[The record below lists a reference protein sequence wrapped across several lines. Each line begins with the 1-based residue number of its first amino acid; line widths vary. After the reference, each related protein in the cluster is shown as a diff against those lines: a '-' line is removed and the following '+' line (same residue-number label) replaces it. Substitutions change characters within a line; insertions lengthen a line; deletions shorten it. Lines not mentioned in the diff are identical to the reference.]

1 VPQRRVQSE
10 EEGCVN
16 QKRDYYEVL
25 EVSRGAS
32 DQEIKSAYRRLA
44 LQHHPDR
51 NPDSKEASEERFK
64 EITEA
69 YSVLAD
75 SDKRSAYDRFGFAA
89 VGGTGGGAP
98 DFSSTIFSGFE
109 DLFGSF
115 FDLEDLFGRGRG
127 RRVRAERGADLRYE
141 LEVAFEEAASGLD
154 TKIKIPRGEICSN
167 CHGSGSKNGSQL
179 AACPACGGRGQVR
192 YSQGFFTVSRTCP
205 QCGGMG
211 QVNRNPCPDCQG
223 EGRVRREKVLGIKI
237 PAGVDDGTR
246 LRISGE
252 GEAGRHGGPPGDLY
266 VVLRVQPH
274 PYFDRRGD
282 DLYVKIPL
290 SITQAA
296 LGTDIK
302 VPTLRGM
309 QKMKVPGG
317 TQPGAVF
324 RLRGHGMPVL
334 NGRGRGHLYVL
345 VDVVIPHSLSREQR
359 RTLESLA
366 PSVEVENKPVER
378 ASSTKVKDVFG

>member
-1 VPQRRVQSE
+1 
-10 EEGCVN
+10 VN

-25 EVSRGAS
+25 GVSRKAT
-32 DQEIKSAYRRLA
+32 DQELKSAYRRLA
-44 LQHHPDR
+44 LEHHPDR
-51 NPDSKEASEERFK
+51 NPGKKEESEERFK

-75 SDKRSAYDRFGFAA
+75 ADKRAAYDRFGFAG
-89 VGGTGGGAP
+89 VGGPAAAAP

-109 DLFGSF
+109 DLFGTF
-115 FDLEDLFGRGRG
+115 FDLEDIFGRGRG
-127 RRVRAERGADLRYE
+127 RSTRAQRGADLRYE
-141 LEVAFEEAASGLD
+141 MEIAFEEAAVGLD
-154 TKIKIPRGEICSN
+154 TKIKIPRSETCSS
-167 CHGSGSKNGSQL
+167 CHGSGSKNGSQM
-179 AACPACGGRGQVR
+179 AACPACAGRGQVR

-205 QCGGMG
+205 QCGGTG
-211 QVNRNPCPDCQG
+211 QVNRDPCGDCGG

-237 PAGVDDGTR
+237 PSGVDDGTR
-246 LRISGE
+246 LRIAGE
-252 GEAGRHGGPPGDLY
+252 GEAGRNGGPAGDLY
-266 VVLRVQPH
+266 VALKVRQH
-274 PYFDRRGD
+274 PYFERRGD
-282 DLYVKIPL
+282 DLYVRIPL

-296 LGTDIK
+296 LGTEIR

-309 QKMKVPGG
+309 QKMKVPEG

-334 NGRGRGHLYVL
+334 NGRGRGHLYVYA
-345 VDVVIPHSLSREQR
+345 DVVIPHKLSREQR

-378 ASSTKVKDVFG
+378 AASEEVKDVFG

>member
-1 VPQRRVQSE
+1 
-10 EEGCVN
+10 VN

-25 EVSRGAS
+25 GVARGAA

-51 NPDSKEASEERFK
+51 NPDSKEESEERFK

-75 SDKRSAYDRFGFAA
+75 SDKRAAYDRFGFAG
-89 VGGTGGGAP
+89 VGGGGTGAP

-115 FDLEDLFGRGRG
+115 FDLEDLFGRGHG
-127 RRVRAERGADLRYE
+127 RRTRAERGADLRYE
-141 LEVAFEEAASGLD
+141 MELSFQEAASGLD
-154 TKIKIPRGEICSN
+154 TKIKIPRRETCTS
-167 CHGSGSKNGSQL
+167 CRGSGSKNGWQL
-179 AACPACGGRGQVR
+179 ANCPACGGHGQVR
-192 YSQGFFTVSRTCP
+192 YSQGFFTVARTCP
-205 QCGGMG
+205 ECGGMG
-211 QVNRNPCPDCQG
+211 QVNRNPCPDCHG

-252 GEAGRHGGPPGDLY
+252 GGAGRYGGPSGDLY
-266 VVLRVQPH
+266 VVLKVRSH
-274 PYFDRRGD
+274 PYFERHGD
-282 DLYVKIPL
+282 DLFVKIPI

-296 LGTDIK
+296 LGTEIR
-302 VPTLRGM
+302 VPTLEGT
-309 QKMKVPGG
+309 QKVKIPGG

-334 NGRGRGHLYVL
+334 NGRGRGDLYVNA
-345 VDVVIPHSLSREQR
+345 DVVIPHRLSREQR

-378 ASSTKVKDVFG
+378 TPTSRKVKDIFG

>member
-1 VPQRRVQSE
+1 M
-10 EEGCVN
+10 N

-25 EVSRGAS
+25 GVGRGAT

-44 LQHHPDR
+44 LQYHPDR
-51 NPDSKEASEERFK
+51 NPDSKEESEERFK

-75 SDKRSAYDRFGFAA
+75 ADKRAAYDRFGFAG
-89 VGGTGGGAP
+89 VGGTGAGAP

-115 FDLEDLFGRGRG
+115 FDLEDLFGGGRG
-127 RRVRAERGADLRYE
+127 RQARATRGADLRYE
-141 LEVAFEEAASGLD
+141 LELSFVEAASGLD
-154 TKIKIPRGEICSN
+154 TKIKIPRSETCTS
-167 CHGSGSKNGSQL
+167 CHGTGSRNGSQL
-179 AACPACGGRGQVR
+179 ANCPACGGRGQVR
-192 YSQGFFTVSRTCP
+192 YSQGFFSVSRTCP

-211 QVNRNPCPDCQG
+211 QVNRNPCPDCHG

-237 PAGVDDGTR
+237 PPGVDDGTR

-266 VVLRVQPH
+266 VVLKVRPH
-274 PYFDRRGD
+274 HYFDRRGD

-296 LGTDIK
+296 LGTEIK
-302 VPTLRGM
+302 VPTLHGT
-309 QKMKVPGG
+309 QKVKIPEG

-334 NGRGRGHLYVL
+334 NGRGRGDLYVYIE
-345 VDVVIPHSLSREQR
+345 VVIPSRLTREQR
-359 RTLESLA
+359 QMLESLA
-366 PSVEVENKPVER
+366 PSVQVENTPVER
-378 ASSTKVKDVFG
+378 TPTERVKDIFG

>member
-1 VPQRRVQSE
+1 
-10 EEGCVN
+10 VN

-25 EVSRGAS
+25 GVSRGAT

-51 NPDSKEASEERFK
+51 NPGNKEESEERFK

-75 SDKRSAYDRFGFAA
+75 SEKRAAYDRFGFAA
-89 VGGTGGGAP
+89 VGGAGGSP
-98 DFSSTIFSGFE
+98 DFSSTIFSGLE

-115 FDLEDLFGRGRG
+115 FDLEDLFGQGRG
-127 RRVRAERGADLRYE
+127 RRVRAERGSDLRYE
-141 LEVAFEEAASGLD
+141 MEISFEEAASGLD
-154 TKIKIPRGEICSN
+154 TKIKIPRSESCPS
-167 CHGSGSKNGSQL
+167 CHGSGSRNGSQM
-179 AACPACGGRGQVR
+179 AGCAACGGRGQVR

-205 QCGGMG
+205 QCRGAG
-211 QVNRNPCPDCQG
+211 QVNRDPCPDCHG

-252 GEAGRHGGPPGDLY
+252 GEAGRNGGPPGDLY
-266 VVLRVQPH
+266 VALKVRPH
-274 PYFDRRGD
+274 PYFERRGE
-282 DLYVKIPL
+282 DLYVRIPL

-302 VPTLRGM
+302 VPTLRG
-309 QKMKVPGG
+309 QEKLKIPEG

-334 NGRGRGHLYVL
+334 NGRSHGHLYVL
-345 VDVVIPHSLSREQR
+345 VDVVIPHRLSRDQR
-359 RTLESLA
+359 RALESLA

-378 ASSTKVKDVFG
+378 TSSEKVKDVFG

>member
-1 VPQRRVQSE
+1 MHETKSDE
-10 EEGCVN
+10 ERGVN

-25 EVSRGAS
+25 GVSRGAT

-51 NPDSKEASEERFK
+51 NPGNKEESEERFK

-75 SDKRSAYDRFGFAA
+75 SDKRAAYDRFGFAA
-89 VGGTGGGAP
+89 VGGAGGGAP
-98 DFSSTIFSGFE
+98 DFSSTIFSGLE

-115 FDLEDLFGRGRG
+115 FDLEELFGQGRG

-141 LEVAFEEAASGLD
+141 MEISFEEAASGLD
-154 TKIKIPRGEICSN
+154 TKIKIPRTETCPS
-167 CHGSGSKNGSQL
+167 CHGSGSRNGSQM
-179 AACPACGGRGQVR
+179 AACSACGGRGQVR

-205 QCGGMG
+205 QCRGTG
-211 QVNRNPCPDCQG
+211 QVNRDPCPDCHG
-223 EGRVRREKVLGIKI
+223 EGRVRREKVLGIKV

-252 GEAGRHGGPPGDLY
+252 GEAGHHGGPPGDLY
-266 VVLRVQPH
+266 VALKVRPH
-274 PYFDRRGD
+274 PYFERRGE
-282 DLYVKIPL
+282 DLYVRIPL

-302 VPTLRGM
+302 VPTLRG
-309 QKMKVPGG
+309 QEKLKVPEG

-334 NGRGRGHLYVL
+334 NGRGHGNLYVL
-345 VDVVIPHSLSREQR
+345 VEVVIPHRLSREQR

-378 ASSTKVKDVFG
+378 ASSEKVKDVFG

>member
-1 VPQRRVQSE
+1 M
-10 EEGCVN
+10 N

-25 EVSRGAS
+25 GVNRGAT
-32 DQEIKSAYRRLA
+32 DQEVKSAYRRLA

-51 NPDSKEASEERFK
+51 NPDNKEASEERFK

-75 SDKRSAYDRFGFAA
+75 SDKRAAYDRFGFAG
-89 VGGTGGGAP
+89 VGGGGGAAP

-127 RRVRAERGADLRYE
+127 RRVRAERGTDLRYE
-141 LEVAFEEAASGLD
+141 LEIAFEEAASGLD
-154 TKIKIPRGEICSN
+154 TKIKIPRGETCTS
-167 CHGSGSKNGSQL
+167 CHGSGSKNGSQM

-211 QVNRNPCPDCQG
+211 QVNRDPCHDCHG

-237 PAGVDDGTR
+237 PGGVDDGTR

-252 GEAGRHGGPPGDLY
+252 GEAGRHGGPAGDLY
-266 VVLRVQPH
+266 VVLRVRPH
-274 PYFDRRGD
+274 PYFERRGE
-282 DLYVKIPL
+282 DLYVRIPL

-302 VPTLRGM
+302 VPTLQGM
-309 QKMKVPGG
+309 EKMKIPGG

-324 RLRGHGMPVL
+324 RMRGHGMPVL
-334 NGRGRGHLYVL
+334 NGRGRGNLYVL
-345 VDVVIPHSLSREQR
+345 VDVVIPHTLSREQR
-359 RTLESLA
+359 RMLESLA

-378 ASSTKVKDVFG
+378 TASEKVKDVFG

>member
-1 VPQRRVQSE
+1 
-10 EEGCVN
+10 VN

-25 EVSRGAS
+25 GVGRGAT

-75 SDKRSAYDRFGFAA
+75 GEKRAAYDRFGFAG
-89 VGGTGGGAP
+89 VGAAGAGAP

-115 FDLEDLFGRGRG
+115 FDLDDLFGHGHGRQA
-127 RRVRAERGADLRYE
+127 RAARGADLRYE
-141 LEVAFEEAASGLD
+141 LELSFSEAASGLD
-154 TKIKIPRGEICSN
+154 TKIKILRSETCSA
-167 CHGSGSKNGSQL
+167 CRGSGSRNGAQL
-179 AACPACGGRGQVR
+179 ANCPACGGRGQVR
-192 YSQGFFTVSRTCP
+192 YSQGFFSVSRTCP

-211 QVNRNPCPDCQG
+211 QVNRDPCPDCHG

-252 GEAGRHGGPPGDLY
+252 GEAGRHGGPHGDLY
-266 VVLRVQPH
+266 VALKVGTH
-274 PYFDRRGD
+274 AYFDRRGD
-282 DLYVKIPL
+282 DLYVKIPV

-296 LGTDIK
+296 LGTEVK
-302 VPTLRGM
+302 VPTLNGA
-309 QKMKVPGG
+309 QKLKVPEG

-324 RLRGHGMPVL
+324 RLRGQGMPVL
-334 NGRGRGHLYVL
+334 NGRGRGDLYVQ
-345 VDVVIPHSLSREQR
+345 VEVVIPARLTREQR
-359 RTLESLA
+359 LTLESLG
-366 PSVEVENKPVER
+366 PSVEIDNKPVER
-378 ASSTKVKDVFG
+378 TPSEKARDIFG

>member
-1 VPQRRVQSE
+1 M
-10 EEGCVN
+10 N

-25 EVSRGAS
+25 GVSRGAT

-51 NPDSKEASEERFK
+51 NPGNKEESEERFK

-75 SDKRSAYDRFGFAA
+75 SEKRAAYDRFGFAA
-89 VGGTGGGAP
+89 VGGAGGSP
-98 DFSSTIFSGFE
+98 DFSSTIFSGLE

-115 FDLEDLFGRGRG
+115 FDLEDLFGQGRG
-127 RRVRAERGADLRYE
+127 RRVRAERGSDLRYE
-141 LEVAFEEAASGLD
+141 MEISFEEAASGLD
-154 TKIKIPRGEICSN
+154 TKIKIPRSESCPS
-167 CHGSGSKNGSQL
+167 CHGSGSRNGSQM
-179 AACPACGGRGQVR
+179 AGCAACGGRGQVR

-205 QCGGMG
+205 QCRGAG
-211 QVNRNPCPDCQG
+211 QVNRDPCPDCHG

-252 GEAGRHGGPPGDLY
+252 GEAGRNGGPPGDLY
-266 VVLRVQPH
+266 VALKVRPH
-274 PYFDRRGD
+274 PYFERRGE
-282 DLYVKIPL
+282 DLYVRIPL

-302 VPTLRGM
+302 VPTLRG
-309 QKMKVPGG
+309 QEKLKIPEG

-334 NGRGRGHLYVL
+334 NGRSHGHLYVL
-345 VDVVIPHSLSREQR
+345 VDVVIPHRLSRDQR
-359 RTLESLA
+359 RALESLA

-378 ASSTKVKDVFG
+378 TSSEKVKDVFG